1 MLFYHIILL
10 FLASFVA
17 AETTETSASSS
28 SSSSSSSISTVL
40 PTLVWVTGTDQNGVT
55 QTTQSAYTQAFT
67 SFYVSVVSPSSGNVG
82 VGSITGTVGAVRTYT
97 QSTVNGAMGNHAGQ
111 PMGIFFTRIIPLF
124 SALMGLFML

>member
-10 FLASFVA
+10 SLASFVA

-28 SSSSSSSISTVL
+28 SSSSISTVS

-55 QTTQSAYTQAFT
+55 QTTQSAYTQTFT

-111 PMGIFFTRIIPLF
+111 PMGIFFTRMIPLF